1 MEGKQIIAV
10 TNRNL
15 CTRPFLQVME
25 ELAQKELKTIVL
37 REKDL
42 PEKEYE
48 KLAGRCLEICQKT
61 GADLTIHNFI
71 SAARNLGVK
80 KIHLPYSVF
89 LKEADTLG
97 DFDSV
102 STSIHKPDEVLHAQ
116 ELGADF
122 VFAGHIFETD
132 CKKGLAPRGLD
143 FLKKVLENARIPVYG
158 IGGIHENNYQQ
169 VLDAGAAGICMMSE
183 FMK

>member
-1 MEGKQIIAV
+1 M
-10 TNRNL
+10 
-15 CTRPFLQVME
+15 
-25 ELAQKELKTIVL
+25 
-37 REKDL
+37 
-42 PEKEYE
+42 
-48 KLAGRCLEICQKT
+48 
-61 GADLTIHNFI
+61 
-71 SAARNLGVK
+71 
-80 KIHLPYSVF
+80 
-89 LKEADTLG
+89 KEADTLG

-102 STSIHKPDEVLHAQ
+102 STSIHKPEEVLHAQ

-132 CKKGLAPRGLD
+132 CKKGWRPEVWT
-143 FLKKVLENARIPVYG
+143 FKKVLENARIPVYG